1 MTARRPG
8 APTTPAARVVAALVL
23 LPALAG
29 ACQRETT
36 PPEEVAVVA
45 GRAVEWEEF
54 DLYLRRH
61 LGDSGASLGSDVLS
75 ELFDQFVSERLLLRL
90 AVERGLVPQ
99 TSPERP
105 AAHRRR
111 AVDRLLAASA
121 DRLPDPTA
129 EQVEAYYAGH
139 RDEFQRPERVRLR
152 QILVE
157 EREIAERA
165 LALVAEGA
173 DFTAVG
179 TRLMEDSSLVA
190 DAGDQGELTRED
202 LPPAFADT
210 IFALEP
216 GTVSEVVQA
225 EYGYHLFQVVARLPA
240 EVVPVAEARPEIE
253 RILRQQAADR
263 VLSELVEEAQRRYD
277 VSVHERN
284 LPFNYRGR
292 YLDG

>member
-179 TRLMEDSSLVA
+179 TRLMKDSSLVA